1 MEQFRERL
9 WPALWWYPIIAL
21 IVPATLLVFE
31 PISLIAGVVTATA
44 LVTGSLVLLI
54 GSAPTIRVADG
65 ALQAGKARIPVA
77 LIGDMR
83 AAAGEDARAERGP
96 LLDAR
101 AWLLLRGDVGPVVR
115 LEITDPEDPTPY
127 WVVSTRRPE
136 ELIAA
141 ISVARESAEPSEGR

>member
-9 WPALWWYPIIAL
+9 WPALWWYPIIVL

-31 PISLIAGVVTATA
+31 PISLIAGILTATA
-44 LVTGSLVLLI
+44 LVVGSLALLI

-65 ALQAGKARIPVA
+65 RLEAGKARIPVA
-77 LIGDMR
+77 MIGDMR
-83 AAAGEDARAERGP
+83 AASGEEARAERGP

-127 WVVSTRRPE
+127 WVVSTRRPDA
-136 ELIAA
+136 LIEA
-141 ISVARESAEPSEGR
+141 IAGARRKTMPSESP